1 MNSRSIDVNTLDWVA
16 LTFQGA
22 FHILLTTEVREKKG
36 KELYMNIY
44 AYVFICFLLNVFI
57 ILIKVKNLFPMA
69 SWRSEL
75 PHTRTSYK

>member
-22 FHILLTTEVREKKG
+22 FHILLTTAGRRKEGG
-36 KELYMNIY
+36 KNYIYIYLYTI
-44 AYVFICFLLNVFI
+44 FICFLLNVFI

-69 SWRSEL
+69 PMAFRVATHSHIL
-75 PHTRTSYK
+75 